1 MCYDPATK
9 ICGNNTIES
18 GEACDDGAQ
27 TGQPGHCGPVCDPS
41 YPAGLCVKDD
51 NATSGS
57 VCNCNNVSCGDSV
70 VSQTCNP
77 ATTLA
82 GDGEKC
88 DLGANNGV
96 PGSNCNQ
103 WCSGRCGNGGTPDP
117 GESCDKRETIIF

>member
-82 GDGEKC
+82 GDGEINTYVQSLHGLTDFPIKKGKVSPAA
-88 DLGANNGV
+88 DVTIFLGDDVDAMLS
-96 PGSNCNQ
+96 P
-103 WCSGRCGNGGTPDP
+103 
-117 GESCDKRETIIF
+117 